1 MRDIKRENDDKLN
14 SFPENFSHDD
24 TYISDWE
31 AAADNVYS
39 RRQCLYVPSC
49 HWFQIWAE
57 IITYNCNM

>member
-39 RRQCLYVPSC
+39 SRQCVRSFLSLVP
-49 HWFQIWAE
+49 
-57 IITYNCNM
+57 NLG